1 MKKGV
6 RRARN
11 KRGQYKADDPK
22 TPNRNEAYEN
32 MSVIDGYNETKKKY
46 GGLME

>member
-11 KRGQYKADDPK
+11 KRGQYKGDDPK
-22 TPNRNEAYEN
+22 TPYRNEAYEN
-32 MSVIDGYNETKKKY
+32 MSIIDGYNETKKSTE
-46 GGLME
+46 G

>member
-6 RRARN
+6 KRARN

-32 MSVIDGYNETKKKY
+32 M
-46 GGLME
+46 